1 LCTVASR
8 VIAID
13 GPAGAGKSTTAE
25 AVAEALGIAH
35 LDSGALYRAVT
46 LAGLDAGIPL
56 CADTIV
62 SLAHS
67 LPVRLALVRN
77 GFRPEIAGVDVTRA
91 VRSERVTAEV
101 SQVAAIPEVRE
112 WANRELWHTATQHP
126 EGVVSDGRDIGTVVF
141 PDAALK
147 VFLTATSTERT
158 RRRARQVGMAE
169 EPEQLS
175 RLAGELQRRDDLDS
189 SREVAPLVPATDAM
203 ILDTTGMRFEDQV
216 AKIVSRARKL
226 FK

>member
-1 LCTVASR
+1 MASR

>member
-1 LCTVASR
+1 MASR

-25 AVAEALGIAH
+25 AVAEALGLAH

-46 LAGLDAGIPL
+46 LASLDAGIPL
-56 CADTIV
+56 LPDPIV

-67 LPVRLALVRN
+67 LPVRLALVGK
-77 GFRPEIAGVDVTRA
+77 GFRPEVAGVDVTKE
-91 VRSERVTAEV
+91 VRSERVTAKVSEV
-101 SQVAAIPEVRE
+101 SAIREVRE
-112 WANRELWHTATQHP
+112 WANRELWDAATQHP
-126 EGVVSDGRDIGTVVF
+126 RGVVSDGRDIGTVVF

-147 VFLTATSTERT
+147 IFLTATSTERT

-175 RLAGELQRRDDLDS
+175 RLAAELQRRDDLDS
-189 SREVAPLVPATDAM
+189 SRDVAPLVPATDAM
-203 ILDTTGMRFEDQV
+203 ILDTTGMSFADQV
-216 AKIVSRARKL
+216 ATIVDRARKL